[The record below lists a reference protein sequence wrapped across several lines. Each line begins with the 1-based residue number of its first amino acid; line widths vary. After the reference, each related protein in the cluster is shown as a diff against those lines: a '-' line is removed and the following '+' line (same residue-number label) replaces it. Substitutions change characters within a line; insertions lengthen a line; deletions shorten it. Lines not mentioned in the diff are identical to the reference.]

1 MKKTLFATAIACLV
15 FIACQKNKDPAPV
28 PTHLGLWKGKYS
40 VLPNTKP
47 NFDVYLL
54 LRKDGFAKV
63 FNGADTTN
71 AIQISPLGRWILSGN
86 NINIVYK
93 FTDLTSLLS
102 IRFQT
107 DSNFLNLYRQIQMN
121 GEQEIILKK
130 DILKKD

>member
-15 FIACQKNKDPAPV
+15 FIACQKSKDLAPV

-86 NINIVYK
+86 NINIVYT

-107 DSNFLNLYRQIQMN
+107 DSNFTKSISPNTD
-121 GEQEIILKK
+121 E
-130 DILKKD
+130 